1 MGTVNAV
8 SKPEINLIYALLSMK
23 FKQLNSG
30 FLIMLSEM
38 LAIYTNDYEYP

>member
-38 LAIYTNDYEYP
+38 LAICTINYEYP